1 MANELTPEQ
10 KKVRNSALL
19 DNLLDIKG
27 IDQAIY
33 TRITQTSNAF
43 DTFKLFGPEF
53 IKKVTRLEYSK
64 VKIIQ
69 DDIQSIKEHINSLST
84 VLDIIKFLK
93 EKNVPVTK
101 KIIEAAKENKLRD
114 IKTLLNKEFD
124 ERTENRTIKWK
135 LQLRNIMDSNIEDNV
150 WPLHIGTCFI
160 SCKVLTKEIFAP
172 LILKEAYLEI
182 EGNDIY
188 LVSEGDWKW
197 NEKLLFLLTNIGI
210 NGLDEIDLKEKEIEE
225 IIPIIEQIVGIQTGV
240 IFSPIPSVPKV
251 SITWERPKGENGIV
265 LGLFRPSGGK
275 LRKVMEKII
284 KTGDFDT
291 LFDPLL
297 PETEY
302 EAKIDDFFLNNSKSI
317 LHIQSTNF
325 AQDKAIASSLIQN
338 TIIWGPPGTGK
349 SQVIANIIANI
360 LFSDK
365 TAVVMSEKKVALDVL
380 KKRMGPIAKYCFF
393 ALDDNNMVKSEFYA
407 PLKFFVNAIENRFEE
422 IGHNP
427 IELITNEELL
437 IIEEITNAKEKGVL
451 NSALKI
457 LNNMFKDNSIEETI
471 KQIKMLYK
479 IDPKFSGFH
488 LYNSN
493 FNDYLEKLAIFNSPL
508 LKIKKIDK
516 VKKMIEDSARIAYNL
531 TLTYHK
537 IDIDMLVQIAKRTPI
552 ELLQTLLN
560 STERLRHNYSTI
572 SNERF
577 LNSYLAKNVL
587 LKVKNWKEGNPERQE
602 ELEKFIAAIKRG
614 FRIPEKFIKDH
625 KAIIKDLFPVVVA
638 TPDTLFYEWKKDAFD
653 YVLLDESSQIFLE
666 TGIPCLYLG
675 KIKILA
681 GDPQQMKPTRWF
693 STKESDVAYSDGA
706 ESILDFALTTG
717 VYKVMLDKNY
727 RSNHAA
733 LMTFSSK
740 HFYDSELD
748 VIDVENI
755 KSTPIDVIQVEGKWE
770 NSINKVEALE
780 VIKQLKENVGKYEHI
795 IILAFNTS
803 QKEYINELIYKQND
817 PELVEALEE
826 NRVLLKNI
834 ENIQGDEADLII
846 ATIGYDY
853 STHLSST
860 YVARKGGKNAL
871 NVALSRGK
879 DKLIVVKTIKYTDI
893 KVKENSSQDLLLF
906 AEWLRFLDLPSRNQ
920 RSYAGFGSKYINI
933 GGLVGP
939 NEELPLE
946 SQIYEFIKHSIRKIV
961 AMKVSANHEIGTR
974 KIDIALFL
982 NNKFILGFDI
992 DRYDWEYNEGYQIY
1006 LDKLSK
1012 NEYLKNK
1019 GYEMFNIREA
1029 DWKINKLKVLRSIE
1043 KKLTEIVSREF
1054 ANNNQ

>member
-1 MANELTPEQ
+1 MANNNLTPEQ
-10 KKVRNSALL
+10 KKQRNDALL

-33 TRITQTSNAF
+33 TRINQTSNAF
-43 DTFKLFGPEF
+43 DTYKLFGGEF
-53 IKKVTRLEYSK
+53 ISTVTKLEYSK
-64 VKIIQ
+64 VRIVE
-69 DDIQSIKEHINSLST
+69 DDVQSLKDKINSFST

-101 KIIEAAKENKLRD
+101 AIVEKAKDNKLREV
-114 IKTLLNKEFD
+114 KTLLAKVLD
-124 ERTENRTIKWK
+124 ERMENRTIKWK
-135 LQLRNIMDSNIEDNV
+135 LQLRHIMDSNIEDNV

-160 SCKVLTKEIFAP
+160 SCKILTKEVFAP
-172 LILKEAYLEI
+172 LLLKEAFLEI
-182 EGNDIY
+182 EENDIY
-188 LVSEGDWKW
+188 LISEGDWKW
-197 NEKLLFLLTNIGI
+197 NEKLLFLLESVGFKGFDN
-210 NGLDEIDLKEKEIEE
+210 IDLKEKEIHQ
-225 IIPIIEQIVGIQTGV
+225 IIPIIEQIIGIKVGEMNA
-240 IFSPIPSVPKV
+240 PIPSVPKV
-251 SITWERPKGENGIV
+251 SITWTTPKAENGTV

-275 LRKVMEKII
+275 LRKVMEQII

-297 PETEY
+297 TDEQY
-302 EAKIDDFFLNNSKSI
+302 EKNIDDYFMTNSKNI

-360 LFSDK
+360 LYMNK

-393 ALDDNNMVKSEFYA
+393 AIDDNNMVKSEFYG

-422 IGHNP
+422 IRHNP
-427 IELITNEELL
+427 IELITKEELS
-437 IIEEITNAKEKGVL
+437 IIEDITQAKEKGVL

-471 KQIKMLYK
+471 NQIKLLYQ
-479 IDPKFSGFH
+479 IDAKYTGFNF
-488 LYNSN
+488 YNSN
-493 FNDYLEKLAIFNSPL
+493 FNDYLDRLAVFNAPL
-508 LKIKKIDK
+508 IKIKKIDK
-516 VKKMIEDSARIAYNL
+516 VKKLIEPSARIAHNL
-531 TLTYHK
+531 ILTYHK
-537 IDIDMLVQIAKRTPI
+537 IDIDTLIQIAQRTPLD
-552 ELLQTLLN
+552 LLQTLLN
-560 STERLRHNYSTI
+560 STEKLRHNYPTL

-587 LKVKNWKEGNPERQE
+587 VKVKKWKEGNPERQE

-693 STKESDVAYSDGA
+693 STKETEVAYSEGA
-706 ESILDFALTTG
+706 ESILEFALSTG
-717 VYKVMLDKNY
+717 VYKVLLDKNY

-770 NSINKVEALE
+770 NSVNKVEALE
-780 VIKQLKENVGKYEHI
+780 VIKQLKENVNKYDHI

-803 QKEYINELIYKQND
+803 QKEYVNELIYKQND
-817 PELVEALEE
+817 PELVEALDT
-826 NRVLLKNI
+826 NKVLLKNI

-846 ATIGYDY
+846 ATIGYDF

-879 DKLIVVKTIKYTDI
+879 DKLIVVKTIRHIDI
-893 KVKENSSQDLLLF
+893 KIKDNSSEDLVLF
-906 AEWLRFLDLPSRNQ
+906 SEWLRFLDLSARHQ
-920 RSYAGFGSKYINI
+920 RGYAGFGSKYINV
-933 GGLVGP
+933 GLVGP

-946 SQIYEFIKHSIRKIV
+946 SQIFEFIKHSIRKIV
-961 AMKVSANHEIGTR
+961 AMKVMANHEIGTR

-992 DRYDWEYNEGYQIY
+992 DRYEWEYNEGYHIY

-1012 NEYLKNK
+1012 NEYLKSK

-1029 DWKINKLKVLRSIE
+1029 DWKINKLKVLKSIE
-1043 KKLTEIVSREF
+1043 KKLTEIVNREF
-1054 ANNNQ
+1054 SHDKN